1 MQSPASASHDQST
14 HTHIAADQH
23 IAPLRV
29 LYLMEGFDAGGAERR
44 FVRMARGLDRERF
57 ALSVAAL
64 RLGGPLETEMR
75 ACGVPIV
82 PLERRGRFDVQPVL
96 RLRRYLRAE
105 RIQVVHAMHW
115 LSNLTAALAAA
126 TLPHVAIVGSTVGMV
141 YTASRGGR
149 YRLALDRRLTW
160 RRLDRMTVNSASL
173 RDYLASC
180 DFPAERLSLV
190 LNGVDIPTAADLSA
204 ARAEA
209 RTHLGI
215 APGAPV
221 AGIVARLSPV
231 KDHGTFLRAARIVRG
246 RLPGAHFVVAGDG
259 PERAAL
265 ETLAGEL
272 GLGDSVLFT
281 GHIPSSDLVLPAL
294 DVAVLCSRHEGM
306 PNALLEASAWAV
318 PQVATAV
325 GGVPEV
331 VLNGQTGLLTPAG
344 DAETLAA
351 RMLALLTDRA
361 LAERLGR
368 AAREHIAATFSTN
381 TMIRRYEA
389 IYTAVAAAR
398 SGSSPCGSASYG
410 AESKTL

>member
-1 MQSPASASHDQST
+1 MQSPAVASASHNRN
-14 HTHIAADQH
+14 IADTADQQV
-23 IAPLRV
+23 APLRV

-57 ALSVAAL
+57 ALSIATL
-64 RLGGPLETEMR
+64 RLGGPLEAEMR

-82 PLERRGRFDVQPVL
+82 PLERRGRFDVTPVL

-115 LSNLTAALAAA
+115 LSNLTAALAAT
-126 TLPHVAIVGSTVGMV
+126 TLPRVAVVGSTVGMV
-141 YTASRGGR
+141 YTTARGGR

-160 RRLDRMTVNSASL
+160 RRLDRMTVNAASL

-180 DFPAERLSLV
+180 GFPAERLSLV
-190 LNGVDIPTAADLSA
+190 LNGVDIPNSGRLPA

-209 RTHLGI
+209 RARLGI
-215 APGAPV
+215 APDVPV

-231 KDHGTFLRAARIVRG
+231 KDHGTFLRAAQLVRD
-246 RLPGAHFVVAGDG
+246 RLPGARFVVAGDG

-265 ETLAGEL
+265 ESLAGEL
-272 GLGDSVLFT
+272 SLGDSVLFT
-281 GHIPSSDLVLPAL
+281 GHVPSSDLVLPAL

-306 PNALLEASAWAV
+306 PNALLEAGAWTM
-318 PQVATAV
+318 PLVATAV

-331 VLNGQTGLLTPAG
+331 VLDGQTGLLVPVG
-344 DAETLAA
+344 DADALAA
-351 RMLALLTDRA
+351 RMLALVTDRA

-368 AAREHIAATFSTN
+368 AAREHVAATFSTE
-381 TMIRRYEA
+381 TMIRRYED
-389 IYTAVAAAR
+389 IYTAVAAVRNAASAR
-398 SGSSPCGSASYG
+398 GPHEHTAN
-410 AESKTL
+410 ARAH